1 VRTGRYIRG
10 RAGRSQPAGERTLQP
25 FWSRASGAAAA
36 VVLVAVLAPHPAL
49 ATAFHVH
56 ARTEAQAYQ
65 LRAWRGG
72 GPDDPVLLPRRRIV
86 QYLGLDA
93 FELVTGQDLGFES
106 NLRVYSDF
114 GLPRG
119 EAARLDGLHSEDVD
133 LLYAHVR
140 YRQGGFDA
148 RAGRQFFIDTA
159 EIFSFDG
166 ARVRYLHRLGVGAEA
181 YGGLWVKGASLLG
194 SATHALD
201 GTRDTGGRA
210 VDSTYGVDALL
221 AEQQGVE
228 PVFGARLLVENPQGF
243 GVSASAGYRRSML
256 AGKVNSERLG
266 GEVRYGRG
274 RGINAMSAVEYDLIL
289 GRASTFRA
297 LGRYDGEL
305 FSTQLEALRFA
316 PTFSSYSIWY
326 YFASAPR
333 DEVRL
338 RGDYFPVGPLRYH
351 AQVLYSHH
359 RSNVNEALALAAF
372 VNEASTPVQVGAG
385 GGAQLL
391 LRQFRSGLD
400 LTWRNG
406 YGGRQLWV
414 DLTSGFTGGDG
425 RWSLDARG
433 SVASVRDGFNPLLQG
448 NFYGAQVWGSYQL
461 TRAARASLV
470 LEQNVNPFT
479 RSDTK
484 AFFVFDLKA
493 VL

>member
-1 VRTGRYIRG
+1 MPAVFRRT
-10 RAGRSQPAGERTLQP
+10 E
-25 FWSRASGAAAA
+25 GAALEEGHLFRTAHPAA
-36 VVLVAVLAPHPAL
+36 LAVRAALPLLVTAALLAPVSAHA
-49 ATAFHVH
+49 AAYHVH
-56 ARTEAQAYQ
+56 ARTESQAYQ

-119 EAARLDGLHSEDVD
+119 EAEKLDGLHSEDVD

-140 YRQGGFDA
+140 FRKGGFDA
-148 RAGRQFFIDTA
+148 KAGRQLFIDIG
-159 EIFSFDG
+159 EIFNFDG
-166 ARVRYLHRLGVGAEA
+166 VRARYVHSAGIGAEA
-181 YGGLWVKGASLLG
+181 YAGLWVKGASLLG

-201 GTRDTGGRA
+201 GTREPNASRYE
-210 VDSTYGVDALL
+210 SPFGVDILL
-221 AEQQGVE
+221 EEQARVE
-228 PVFGARLLVENPQGF
+228 PVFGARLLAENTLGS
-243 GVSASAGYRRSML
+243 GIGGSVGYRRSMIS
-256 AGKVNSERLG
+256 GNVTSERLG
-266 GEVRYGRG
+266 AEVEYGKG
-274 RGINAMSAVEYDLIL
+274 RGINVMTGLEYDLVL
-289 GRASTFRA
+289 GRVSTARA
-297 LGRYDGEL
+297 LGRYDADL
-305 FSTQLEALRFA
+305 WAAQLEALRFA
-316 PTFSSYSIWY
+316 PTFSAYSIWY
-326 YFASAPR
+326 YFANAPR

-338 RGDYFPVGPLRYH
+338 RGDYYPVGPLRYY

-359 RSNVNEALALAAF
+359 RENMKEETGSSAF
-372 VNEASTPVQVGAG
+372 LSEASTPVQLGAG

-391 LRQFRSGLD
+391 VRRFRSGLD

-414 DLTSGFTGGDG
+414 DLTTGYSAEGG
-425 RWSLDARG
+425 LWTVDARG
-433 SVASVRDGFNPLLQG
+433 SIASVRDAFNPLLQG
-448 NFYGAQVWGSYQL
+448 NFYGAQLWGSYQL

-484 AFFVFDLKA
+484 VFFVFDLKA